1 VGSPQQDNQKLNI
14 MTYTE
19 KIKESAAFIKSK
31 LPKTPD
37 AAIVLGSGLGDL
49 AEHIQNPIVMPY
61 STIPNFM
68 LSTAVGHKGNLI
80 YGELGGKN
88 VLAMQGRFHFYEGY
102 SMEQVTLPMRVFNAL
117 GISTVFVSNAAGG
130 INPSYKVGNLMIIKD
145 QINLMPNPLIGKNLD
160 EFGPRFPDMT
170 RPYDLELIKKCKE
183 IAAKLDISLQEGVYV
198 GGTGPTYETP
208 AEYGYFRIIGGDAV
222 GMSTVPEV
230 IVARHGNM
238 RVFGMSVITNEGFNF
253 AHDFVNDEND
263 VVEAAGKA
271 AIKMTT
277 LFTEMIKS
285 L

>member
-1 VGSPQQDNQKLNI
+1 

-19 KIKESAAFIKSK
+19 KIKESAAFIQSK
-31 LPKTPD
+31 IPKTPD
-37 AAIVLGSGLGDL
+37 AVIVLGSGLGDL
-49 AEHIQNPIVMPY
+49 AEHIQNQIVMPY